1 MNKINQIPLID
12 LCIWTDKLDEV
23 DPEVISN
30 DIKKYSKT
38 IDQDCPDYGVVSR
51 GFVQFEDLVMPVT
64 PEISK
69 LESTVADRLKFL
81 FGKEYQLN
89 DTWAVDLVKNQSVIS
104 HTHHSNL
111 HLDPSEYYSVTYYP
125 QVPEGSAELV
135 FTYNYCG
142 IINGVKSIKPEVGTL
157 VIFNSFIQH
166 MTSRNQSEE
175 SRLVV
180 SMNWGPVTPN
190 KSPNA
195 DWSVY
200 WDRPIITQ
208 EV

>member
-1 MNKINQIPLID
+1 MNNCSKVPLID
-12 LCIWTDKLDEV
+12 LGIWVGKFEDIDSNK
-23 DPEVISN
+23 ISD

-38 IDQDCPDYGVVSR
+38 IEQSCPDYGAISR

-64 PEISK
+64 KEVTK
-69 LESTVADRLKFL
+69 LETAVADKLKEL
-81 FGKEYQLN
+81 FGKEYKLL

-111 HLDPSEYYSVTYYP
+111 HADPSEYYSVTYYP

-142 IINGVKSIKPEVGTL
+142 IMNGVKSVKPEVGTF
-157 VIFNSFIQH
+157 VIFNSYIQH

-180 SMNWGPVTPN
+180 SMNWGPVQPN
-190 KSPNA
+190 VSPNA

-200 WDRPIITQ
+200 WDRPTYLD
-208 EV
+208 